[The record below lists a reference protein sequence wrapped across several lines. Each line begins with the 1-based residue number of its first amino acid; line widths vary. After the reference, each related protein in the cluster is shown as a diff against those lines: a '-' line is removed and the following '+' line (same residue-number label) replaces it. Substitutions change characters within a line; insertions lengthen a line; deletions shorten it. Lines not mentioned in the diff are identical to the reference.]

1 MQVLKQRKRDVYI
14 NDTCKICFQECETQD
29 HLAKCT
35 KLQLTWSKL
44 EEEGCS
50 AIVNKAGKEKANL
63 KTYNKQKIAELVF
76 GKSLDEKISTRKE
89 LIKGIV
95 TKQRVQKISSL
106 LEEEVAKT
114 SKILHAFIDSFS
126 HHFCKLIWNPRC
138 EKIIEWEKKEGIT
151 KEKKTENARKRKSE
165 ETKEQDKENRAPAS
179 GTKEKDIRK
188 TKVSRK
194 EEKLD
199 IVKKRDSLT
208 REWVSWETKPA
219 WSSLV
224 KPKWSF

>member
-1 MQVLKQRKRDVYI
+1 MRWQEIHVDDATRGFVTQLTDLVIDTEWRNMKSINKWVGTSHKESEIDWREVWKDISKVKGRKCTSSQAHKDWIFKIKRLNGLLPTMQVLKQRKGDLYT
-14 NDTCKICFQECETQD
+14 NDTCKICSQECETQD
-29 HLAKCT
+29 HLAECT
-35 KLQLTWSKL
+35 ELQLTWSKL

-126 HHFCKLIWNPRC
+126 HHFC
-138 EKIIEWEKKEGIT
+138 
-151 KEKKTENARKRKSE
+151 
-165 ETKEQDKENRAPAS
+165 
-179 GTKEKDIRK
+179 
-188 TKVSRK
+188 
-194 EEKLD
+194 
-199 IVKKRDSLT
+199 
-208 REWVSWETKPA
+208 
-219 WSSLV
+219 
-224 KPKWSF
+224 